1 MKKIVLGLLAFVL
14 FVPALA
20 LAQEAQEPPVPQP
33 YGGPQ
38 VAGARANIEKLQGQ
52 IVLASKTELTIN
64 SGTKDKPEQIKIRI
78 PERRAELADL
88 LSKGVGKKAELL
100 CRKTPQGDWV
110 LLRIGSIEGVDVS
123 SQPALGPAI
132 REGLHRRAEQ
142 LSPEQRERLR
152 DRFTAM
158 SEYFKENPQ
167 QREELKKL
175 AKEDPEAFR
184 ERIRQIH
191 EQSIQGSQPGQSWPG
206 PMPSGQRMGMGP
218 LGQGGPH
225 FSPEMMEIHKFE
237 QQTHQLAK
245 QYCQAEG
252 KEKDEL
258 AGKLRTTLSEIFD
271 KKAQAQSQEVKQLE
285 KRLEELRDRI
295 KTRQKNRETI
305 IQKRF
310 EQLTSSE
317 HDDLAW

>member
-1 MKKIVLGLLAFVL
+1 MKKMILGLLAFVL

-33 YGGPQ
+33 DEGPRL
-38 VAGARANIEKLQGQ
+38 AGPRANMNIEKLQGQ
-52 IVLASKTELTIN
+52 IVSASKTELTIN
-64 SGTKDKPEQIKIRI
+64 SATKDKPEQIKIRI

-88 LSKGVGKKAELL
+88 LSKGIGKKTELL

-110 LLRIGSIEGVDVS
+110 LFRIGSIEGVDIS
-123 SQPALGPAI
+123 SQPALGPEI

-142 LSPEQRERLR
+142 LTPEERERLR
-152 DRFTAM
+152 ERFTAM
-158 SEYFKENPQ
+158 SEYFRENPQ
-167 QREELKKL
+167 LREELRKL

-184 ERIRQIH
+184 ARIRQIH
-191 EQSIQGSQPGQSWPG
+191 AQPAQGFQPGQPG
-206 PMPSGQRMGMGP
+206 PMPFGQRMGMGP
-218 LGQGGPH
+218 QVPVGPR
-225 FSPEMMEIHKFE
+225 FSPEMMEIHKLE
-237 QQTHQLAK
+237 QQTHQLAE
-245 QYCQAEG
+245 QYRQAEG

-285 KRLEELRDRI
+285 KRLKELQNRI
-295 KTRQKNRETI
+295 ETRQKNRETI

-310 EQLTSSE
+310 EQLTSQE
-317 HDDLAW
+317 QDKLAW